1 MFRTWLGLFI
11 MPALILVLA
20 AVVSFRK
27 GDRR

>member
-11 MPALILVLA
+11 IPALILALA

-27 GDRR
+27 GARR